1 MNAKAALAATMVRIP
16 KTRTEFRALMEV
28 LARALMGALSSACTS
43 MHVDVSAGSCERDM
57 TCGDATATWDQ
68 QMGCRLRCI
77 LPLADLGGR
86 SVTGSA
92 PATSQCRALCPP
104 TAAPSHLP
112 AV

>member
-1 MNAKAALAATMVRIP
+1 
-16 KTRTEFRALMEV
+16 

-77 LPLADLGGR
+77 LPLADLGGAVRDWFSTCHLAVQSFVSAHSR
-86 SVTGSA
+86 SLPPARRVTWRG
-92 PATSQCRALCPP
+92 PA
-104 TAAPSHLP
+104 
-112 AV
+112 